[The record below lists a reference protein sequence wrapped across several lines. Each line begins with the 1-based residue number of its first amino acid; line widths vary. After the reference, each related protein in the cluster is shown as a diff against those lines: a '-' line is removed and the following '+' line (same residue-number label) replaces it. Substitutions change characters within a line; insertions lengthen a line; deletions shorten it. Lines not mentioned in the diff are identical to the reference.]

1 MKSVAESQ
9 QLAETLVARAEGIV
23 RRAKAELAR
32 FHGAGRGH
40 LVAELEHEIARVEQ
54 LEKELKTLPHGT
66 ILELSHIHRVEEQL
80 LQHENRLAEEVAR
93 IDAHREE
100 QVCSYLKTYL
110 THNKCK

>member
-54 LEKELKTLPHGT
+54 LEKELKAMPHGT
-66 ILELSHIHRVEEQL
+66 ILEMHQIHQIEEQL

-93 IDAHREE
+93 IDAHSEQ

>member
-40 LVAELEHEIARVEQ
+40 LAAELEHEITRVEQ
-54 LEKELKTLPHGT
+54 LEKELKAMPHGT
-66 ILELSHIHRVEEQL
+66 LLEMHQIHQIEEQL

-93 IDAHREE
+93 IDAHSEQ